1 MFVYITF
8 CNHLGQK
15 RARSKKKKNMEV
27 RSSRRGRE
35 RESSPDR
42 VKVYNMHQR
51 VVKPIK
57 KVQVVYYLSRNGHL
71 EHPHYMEVTHLVNQ
85 PLRLRGRYS
94 KKSFISCFCKFGVQ
108 CYQQC
113 YLIFFLFCH
122 VKLIDVTERLT
133 VLRGKGMP
141 SLYSWSCKR
150 YIIDLFTLC
159 SEIELSLLKN

>member
-1 MFVYITF
+1 
-8 CNHLGQK
+8 
-15 RARSKKKKNMEV
+15 MEV
-27 RSSRRGRE
+27 PSSRRGRE

-42 VKVYNMHQR
+42 VKVYNMHPR
-51 VVKPIK
+51 AVKPIK

-85 PLRLRGRYS
+85 PLRLRGSLFPASVNLVYNVIAND
-94 KKSFISCFCKFGVQ
+94 KFFFFFI
-108 CYQQC
+108 
-113 YLIFFLFCH
+113 LFCH

-150 YIIDLFTLC
+150 YIINISL
-159 SEIELSLLKN
+159 LSLVRLNWASWELKGLIAYF